1 MQGSAF
7 RACARGCLPGDHC
20 DGDDDGMMLDVVDDD
35 FMMLDVDDNLL

>member
-7 RACARGCLPGDHC
+7 RACARGCLPGDRC

-35 FMMLDVDDNLL
+35 GMMLDVDDNLL